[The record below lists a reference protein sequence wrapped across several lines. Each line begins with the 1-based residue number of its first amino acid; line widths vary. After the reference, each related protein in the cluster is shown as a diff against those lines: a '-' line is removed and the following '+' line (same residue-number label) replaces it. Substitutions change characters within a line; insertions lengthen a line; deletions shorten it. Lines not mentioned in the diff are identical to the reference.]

1 MTGNGGAAD
10 PRKGAA
16 KDHLKGVA
24 LDHRPDEVVP
34 EVVQDGLGHL

>member
-1 MTGNGGAAD
+1 MTGNGGAAN

-24 LDHRPDEVVP
+24 LDHRPDEIVP